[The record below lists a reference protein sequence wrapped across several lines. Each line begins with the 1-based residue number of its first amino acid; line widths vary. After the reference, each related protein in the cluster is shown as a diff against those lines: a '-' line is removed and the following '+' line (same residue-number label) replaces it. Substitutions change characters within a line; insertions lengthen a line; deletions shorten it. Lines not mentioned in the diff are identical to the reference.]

1 MKCMESSKLEEIYEE
16 VIIIRKKIEALEDLI
31 IPKEEVSD
39 KEAEE
44 INALLEE
51 SLRGE
56 NVDWNEL
63 KRKLDI

>member
-1 MKCMESSKLEEIYEE
+1 MESSKLEEIYEE
-16 VIIIRKKIEALEDLI
+16 VVTIRKKIEALEDLI
-31 IPKEEVSD
+31 IPKEEISAE
-39 KEAEE
+39 EAQE

-56 NVDWNEL
+56 NVDWNDL

>member
-1 MKCMESSKLEEIYEE
+1 MESSKLEEIYEE

>member
-1 MKCMESSKLEEIYEE
+1 MESSKLEEIYEE
-16 VIIIRKKIEALEDLI
+16 VLTIRKKIEALEDLI
-31 IPKEEVSD
+31 IPKEEISAE
-39 KEAEE
+39 EAQE

-56 NVDWNEL
+56 NVDWNDL